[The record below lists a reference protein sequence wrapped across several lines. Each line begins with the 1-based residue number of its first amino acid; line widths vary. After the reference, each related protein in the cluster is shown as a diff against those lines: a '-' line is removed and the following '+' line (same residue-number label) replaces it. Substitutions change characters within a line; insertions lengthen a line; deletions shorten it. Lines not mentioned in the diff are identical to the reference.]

1 MSTDRNAIALIVFNE
16 AMRIEQHRKARG
28 VKPTDSDYAIAIP
41 GKILA
46 SLGLSTKPE
55 LATVESHIEVADIV
69 NEMNRTERKIQGSV
83 YYDYKEEKFIGT
95 SV

>member
-55 LATVESHIEVADIV
+55 LADIV

>member
-28 VKPTDSDYAIAIP
+28 VEPTDSDYAIAIP

-55 LATVESHIEVADIV
+55 LATVESHFEVADIV
-69 NEMNRTERKIQGSV
+69 NGMNSKEHKIQGTV
-83 YYDYKEEKFIGT
+83 YYDFKEEKFIGT